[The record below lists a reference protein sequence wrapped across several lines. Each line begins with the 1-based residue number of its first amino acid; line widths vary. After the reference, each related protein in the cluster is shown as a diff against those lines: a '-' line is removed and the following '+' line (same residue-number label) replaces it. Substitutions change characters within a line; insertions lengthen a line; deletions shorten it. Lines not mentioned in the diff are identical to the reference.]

1 MRRFSSRPGANVPD
15 PLNFRQALSGHQSL
29 SHLGELLRASEARM
43 ALVRPMLPGALAR
56 FVKPGPI
63 DEEAWCLLVANA
75 AVAAKLRQLQP
86 RIEAQLAERGLVPA
100 RLRIRIIQPQ

>member
-1 MRRFSSRPGANVPD
+1 MRRFSRRPSADVPD
-15 PLNFRQALSGHQSL
+15 PMSFSQALTGHQSL
-29 SHLGELLRASEARM
+29 AHLGELLRASEARM
-43 ALVRPMLPGALAR
+43 ALVRPLLPGALAR

-63 DEEAWCLLVANA
+63 DEEAWCLLAANA

-86 RIEAQLAERGLVPA
+86 RIEAQLAELGLAPA